1 MFGTR
6 IHRTWR
12 RIRQNLYQDS
22 EHSGRRK
29 CSFLKPD
36 KGYRTDWESKIKQCD
51 DWLPNRRKRICMYTF
66 VFTNGIKSFHHHILL
81 LFNGLLCRKMVRH
94 AQVVVDGEYAI
105 HFSLPE
111 PDGHGMSLE
120 HVGLVRGQT
129 TWASFTSFYLHKL
142 LDTNWL

>member
-1 MFGTR
+1 MVRSFWFSRQVKDKFVFQKGPYLFLKDLIVLEKHPYLLIKELMFGTR

-51 DWLPNRRKRICMYTF
+51 D
-66 VFTNGIKSFHHHILL
+66 
-81 LFNGLLCRKMVRH
+81 
-94 AQVVVDGEYAI
+94 
-105 HFSLPE
+105 
-111 PDGHGMSLE
+111 
-120 HVGLVRGQT
+120 
-129 TWASFTSFYLHKL
+129 
-142 LDTNWL
+142 

>member
-111 PDGHGMSLE
+111 PDGAW
-120 HVGLVRGQT
+120 HVLGAC
-129 TWASFTSFYLHKL
+129 WACPGSNHLSVFYVL
-142 LDTNWL
+142 LSPQITGY